1 VDERAAAVP
10 RAELAALLSSL
21 SADTHL
27 KFDLQPSSPSH
38 RSELA
43 GRMAAEQFSRT
54 PEMSLP
60 EALQVV
66 ADLVSEVAPF
76 EPWLIEPCRPEAVG
90 VIHVSGAPS
99 IEVLERLSS
108 WDGEGLL
115 IGTEAGVDWLYLDI
129 DRTASTPRSEVLIGS
144 QSG

>member
-1 VDERAAAVP
+1 
-10 RAELAALLSSL
+10 
-21 SADTHL
+21 
-27 KFDLQPSSPSH
+27 
-38 RSELA
+38 
-43 GRMAAEQFSRT
+43 MAAEQFSRT

-66 ADLVSEVAPF
+66 ADLVSNVAPF

-90 VIHVSGAPS
+90 VIHVSRAPS
-99 IEVLERLSS
+99 IGILERLSR

-129 DRTASTPRSEVLIGS
+129 DRSGSTPRSELLIGS
-144 QSG
+144 QLA